1 MPLACLNPKH
11 RLPLRAAGLLL
22 AGLGALASAA
32 AQTGNPP
39 AAPEAAPPR
48 ALTAPATASPAPRPG
63 DPLLAE
69 RLQVAAPFLE
79 MHTGPGRGYPVFF
92 VVEKAQWVAV
102 ELRRTDW
109 YRVRAEG
116 GQVGWVPRE
125 ALAST
130 LTAAGGTKTFRDLLL
145 DDYLKRRV
153 DFTGGWGRFRGEP
166 MLRLG
171 LQARVADTV
180 GVELVVGQVQ
190 GLFSGTDFW
199 HVSLVSE
206 PYSDRRWSPY
216 FSVGL
221 GKFRNI
227 PNSSLV
233 DATPVDANLAQASLG
248 LRWYLSERFIARLDW
263 TLHTAFVSDTRS
275 TEYRSVTAG
284 LGFYF

>member
-1 MPLACLNPKH
+1 MPHRSWFPSSRALALAFV
-11 RLPLRAAGLLL
+11 LPLL
-22 AGLGALASAA
+22 AG
-32 AQTGNPP
+32 
-39 AAPEAAPPR
+39 
-48 ALTAPATASPAPRPG
+48 APAPARAADAPSNT
-63 DPLLAE
+63 E
-69 RLQVAAPFLE
+69 RLQVAEPYLE
-79 MHTGPGRGYPVFF
+79 MRTGPGRAYPVFF
-92 VVEKAQWVAV
+92 VVEKLQWVAV

-116 GQVGWVPRE
+116 GQVGWVQRSQLE
-125 ALAST
+125 ST

-153 DFTGGWGRFRGEP
+153 EFSGGWGRFKGEP

-171 LQARVADTV
+171 LQARLADTL
-180 GVELVVGQVQ
+180 GAELTVGQVQ

-206 PYSDRRWSPY
+206 PWSDRRLSPY
-216 FSVGL
+216 FAVGL

-233 DATPVDANLAQASLG
+233 DAAITDAKLAHASLG
-248 LRWYLSERFIARLDW
+248 VRWHVSERFTARLDW
-263 TLHTAFVSDTRS
+263 TLYTAFVADARS
-275 TEYRSVTAG
+275 TEYRSLTAG

>member
-1 MPLACLNPKH
+1 LVLVDLNLM
-11 RLPLRAAGLLL
+11 RRAGLRTAAGLL
-22 AGLGALASAA
+22 AGLGAALPLA
-32 AQTGNPP
+32 AQTTAP
-39 AAPEAAPPR
+39 AAASPS
-48 ALTAPATASPAPRPG
+48 ALTAPATTNPAPRPG
-63 DPLLAE
+63 DPLVAE
-69 RLQVAAPFLE
+69 RLQVAEPFLE

-92 VVEKAQWVAV
+92 VVEKSQWVVV

-116 GQVGWVPRE
+116 GQVGWVPRQ

-130 LTAAGGTKTFRDLLL
+130 LTAAGSTKTFRDLLL

-153 DFTGGWGRFRGEP
+153 EFSGGWGRFRGEP

-206 PYSDRRWSPY
+206 PWSDRRWSPY

-248 LRWYLSERFIARLDW
+248 LRWHISERFVARLDW

-275 TEYRSVTAG
+275 TEYRSLTAG